1 MIANEMHKPLLTYK
15 EILCI
20 QEGKAY
26 INNYHEFIFIIA
38 GRGTY
43 IRESVHVPFTE
54 GDMFLISKGQ
64 EFVIEIE
71 EEVVLYRIKFTE
83 ESKHDLKKLIKS
95 SNGIASPPSKTKSP
109 LNSKVVLSMEDQK
122 LMKQLFEFVFSLE
135 KEGDRNY
142 TMILY
147 QLLCIVT
154 ITERNLSYDI
164 IKKSIGQEK
173 ILVKKIL
180 KYIHKNIKK
189 PENLLLQRIADE
201 FSLTPNKLGILFK
214 KETEFSVK
222 KYVNASRMKV
232 IEERITNSEL
242 SFSEIAYEFGFVDES
257 HFNKSFKKYFEI
269 SPSEYRRENSGLRR

>member
-1 MIANEMHKPLLTYK
+1 MIANELHKPIIAYK

-20 QEGKAY
+20 QKGTVC
-26 INNYHEFIFIIA
+26 INNYHEFIFITA

-43 IRESVHVPFTE
+43 IRDSVRIPFTG
-54 GDMFLISKGQ
+54 GDMFLISKGY
-64 EFVIEIE
+64 EFVIVIE
-71 EEVVLYRIKFTE
+71 EEAELYSIKFTE
-83 ESKHDLKKLIKS
+83 ETKQDLKKLVKS

-109 LNSKVVLSMEDQK
+109 LNSKVVLGVEDKQ

-154 ITERNLSYDI
+154 ITERNLSYKL

-173 ILVKKIL
+173 ILVNRIL
-180 KYIHKNIKK
+180 KYIHKNIKN
-189 PENLLLQRIADE
+189 PEYLLLQKIAEE

-214 KETEFSVK
+214 KETEYSVK
-222 KYVNASRMKV
+222 RYVNASRMKL
-232 IEERITNSEL
+232 IEERVTNSDL

-269 SPSEYRRENSGLRR
+269 SPSEYRRENFDLRR